1 MGRKKKKRAAQDFN
15 FSLVEYAD
23 IPILDFSVFNLPGG
37 KEKLAAQ
44 LKEAVQQTGMPVPLQ
59 RLKWK

>member
-1 MGRKKKKRAAQDFN
+1 MEKKKKKAAQDFN
-15 FSLVEYAD
+15 SSLVEYAD

-37 KEKLAAQ
+37 KEKLAGQ

-59 RLKWK
+59 CLRWK